1 MQCTRAQSLELYAN
15 ADSCNEILHSNS
27 CPIFTLAAEQVVIH
41 CITTAHQNAKLVS
54 ISSSRADRSY
64 TFSLYF
70 AHREQV
76 QHCTLAHR
84 ERVQTLL
91 QRSTTTLYFAHR
103 EQVQALL
110 GAANI
115 PQQAAKRHTAC
126 LLTSQVVNCLSQ
138 QRDGRFPIPTRKRKE
153 QQSDDWRSPRH
164 VRSKHS
170 TVAVCWTSERTS
182 NLFLFRVPRFCS
194 RTTSLPIGSS
204 SESIHGRPS

>member
-1 MQCTRAQSLELYAN
+1 MQCTRAQGLELYAN

-91 QRSTTTLYFAHR
+91 QRSTTTLYFVHR
-103 EQVQALL
+103 EQVQAVL
-110 GAANI
+110 GSSQHTAASCEEAHRVLTH
-115 PQQAAKRHTAC
+115 QSSGELSVSAKRW
-126 LLTSQVVNCLSQ
+126 
-138 QRDGRFPIPTRKRKE
+138 
-153 QQSDDWRSPRH
+153 QSHDSNAE
-164 VRSKHS
+164 
-170 TVAVCWTSERTS
+170 AV
-182 NLFLFRVPRFCS
+182 
-194 RTTSLPIGSS
+194 RTTRVIAALWPASY
-204 SESIHGRPS
+204 SIRAATIV

>member
-1 MQCTRAQSLELYAN
+1 MRFICARMYTGSGLELFAI
-15 ADSCNEILHSNS
+15 AVVCKEVCISNS

-110 GAANI
+110 GST
-115 PQQAAKRHTAC
+115 KY
-126 LLTSQVVNCLSQ
+126 
-138 QRDGRFPIPTRKRKE
+138 
-153 QQSDDWRSPRH
+153 RSRLRRGTPRAYTP
-164 VRSKHS
+164 VK
-170 TVAVCWTSERTS
+170 W
-182 NLFLFRVPRFCS
+182 
-194 RTTSLPIGSS
+194 
-204 SESIHGRPS
+204 